1 MAQWPRHL
9 RSARTGLVGTALAS
23 KANGHG
29 ARRHELNSSTFDKVL
44 RRVVAPAVGVAFALW
59 GGAVVLGFSST
70 GAPVAGI
77 ATPAEAEAA
86 RPAVKAARILRRDV
100 AAVTPQAAASLT
112 PALAKSARLAALPET
127 GKAGRRWSD
136 LFGAPDASFAAD
148 AGRKARFDKA
158 IRHAALSPEKLAS
171 AFAVAGLHVAP
182 AKAVAVAHLA
192 DPMAKRLRAESGA
205 ARPAGPG
212 VMLAYAD
219 PSPTAAADALASLSA
234 LPPVDDGAPVP
245 GIAPE
250 DGAAL
255 EPDFPDTPESTPLPA
270 VRPAIGKRDEPRET
284 ERTERQ
290 REEKA
295 NEKPQETKRAER
307 TRETRLAL
315 ARPEEP
321 VAKKSEKGAGRGLK
335 HLFGGGTRAG
345 NGVAVYDISAAKVYM
360 PDGSVLEAHS
370 GIGHMADN
378 PKYAHV
384 KMKGPTPPHTYNLKM
399 REKRFHGVEA
409 IRMLPVDG
417 RNKFG
422 RDGFLT
428 HSYLLRGGREESHGC
443 VAFANYDKFLRAF
456 KAGKVRQMVVVPS
469 GGRAAAGRIASADD
483 KVAVTQVAAS
493 KSR

>member
-1 MAQWPRHL
+1 M
-9 RSARTGLVGTALAS
+9 LAS

-29 ARRHELNSSTFDKVL
+29 ARRHGLNSSTFDKVL

-77 ATPAEAEAA
+77 ATPVEAEAA
-86 RPAVKAARILRRDV
+86 RPAVKAARILRHDV
-100 AAVTPQAAASLT
+100 AAVTPQAASLT

-136 LFGAPDASFAAD
+136 LFGAPDASLAAD

-171 AFAVAGLHVAP
+171 AFAVAGLHVGP
-182 AKAVAVAHLA
+182 TKAAAVAHLA
-192 DPMAKRLRAESGA
+192 DPLAKRLRAESGA
-205 ARPAGPG
+205 ARPAGPE

-295 NEKPQETKRAER
+295 NEKPQEAKRAER

-384 KMKGPTPPHTYNLKM
+384 KMKGPTPPHAYNLKM